1 MDSYL
6 YPTEDKW
13 FAPLLETWKHSG
25 QPKLIF
31 PFFNFKV
38 TTLPQNTEKPY
49 WVYLYYSKSRTD
61 DEALRG
67 VVQYRV
73 RVIRHSFEPIT
84 DAGAHARDYE
94 PTNGDKAAV
103 YFLCDLVEE
112 ITNSAGEALRLA
124 DFVHRDGVKLSSAIY
139 NSIAPIRRIMPM
151 VTVQTTS
158 YNPQD

>member
-25 QPKLIF
+25 RPRLIF

-38 TTLPQNTEKPY
+38 TTLPQDTEQPY
-49 WVYLYYSKSRTD
+49 FVYLYYSKNRTE

-67 VVQYRV
+67 VVQFRV
-73 RVIRHSFEPIT
+73 RVIRYSFSPII
-84 DAGAHARDYE
+84 DAGAHNRDYE
-94 PTNGDKAAV
+94 LQGSDKETV

-112 ITNSAGEALRLA
+112 VTNSGRGIETRG
-124 DFVHRDGVKLSSAIY
+124 FRS
-139 NSIAPIRRIMPM
+139 PQRR
-151 VTVQTTS
+151 
-158 YNPQD
+158 

>member
-1 MDSYL
+1 MNSYL

-25 QPKLIF
+25 RPRLIF

-38 TTLPQNTEKPY
+38 TTLPQDDRKPY
-49 WVYLYYSKSRTD
+49 FCYLYYSESRTE
-61 DEALRG
+61 DEALHG
-67 VVQYRV
+67 VVQYRA

-84 DAGAHARDYE
+84 DAGAHSRDYE
-94 PTNGDKAAV
+94 LQSGDKETV
-103 YFLCDLVEE
+103 YFLCDLVRE
-112 ITNSAGEALRLA
+112 ITNSAGEALKLA
-124 DFVHRDGVKLSSAIY
+124 DFVHRDGVDLGSAIR
-139 NSIAPIRRIMPM
+139 NSIAPVRRIVPM